1 MWCGQT
7 NMSLSVS
14 FYRPLEYFGGAFNKF
29 VSWFT
34 AGEFCHCELVV
45 HTTPVDIMDTVKKIY
60 HSAQQGEYPPVDCQ
74 RIISQ
79 IELNFFDTAFR
90 KAAQTSDN
98 MVLSFSLLWGQPMSV
113 RVLTET
119 SHDTWFKIPPTNDSN
134 ANSTVTMLHGPDV
147 ENHHYL
153 DTLKFSIEELGKDYD
168 QTGAICSVFPSWSGT
183 NPVERRESYFCSEF
197 VVTVFQ
203 RVGFMNDLPAKHTTP
218 NSLYHFM
225 DSP

>member
-1 MWCGQT
+1 
-7 NMSLSVS
+7 MSLSVS
-14 FYRPLEYFGGAFNKF
+14 FYRPLEYFGGAFNRF

-34 AGEFCHCELVV
+34 AGSFCHCELVV
-45 HTTPVDIMDTVKKIY
+45 HTNPVDIMETVKKIY
-60 HSAQQGEYPPVDCQ
+60 QSAQQGEYAPEDCQ

-90 KAAQTSDN
+90 KMAQTSDK

-113 RVLTET
+113 RVLNET
-119 SHDTWFKIPPTNDSN
+119 SHDTWFKIPPTDDTGG
-134 ANSTVTMLHGPDV
+134 TVIMKSGPDV
-147 ENHHYL
+147 ENIHYL

-168 QTGAICSVFPSWSGT
+168 QAGAICSVLPSWSGAT
-183 NPVERRESYFCSEF
+183 PTDRRESYFCSEF

-225 DSP
+225 DSS